1 MDLRDTFLAGALTL
15 LAATSTAAEAR
26 RDDIEHVGLYNFVVE
41 LSGVAVAGF
50 DAVEELDGHGGD
62 GPLLALEDGVVTDA
76 LLWAWVDSRG
86 KPLELTLVELDEKG
100 RELSR
105 EPLLTK
111 PLTLPT
117 PHKRKSRRACQGKR
131 VDVFTDVSRGQTVAR
146 HPNTDMRP
154 HCHVLSDA
162 PLGTCHEPRLLPGL
176 DRPPSGKASS
186 VVTFGKPLNSVTLS
200 RKVCAQKPR
209 CPEFGLLRGK
219 DQGPH
224 GKDRSRHHIALQSFP
239 TRIDPLR

>member
-111 PLTLPT
+111 PLTLVLDEKGVGP
-117 PHKRKSRRACQGKR
+117 
-131 VDVFTDVSRGQTVAR
+131 VA
-146 HPNTDMRP
+146 
-154 HCHVLSDA
+154 LSA
-162 PLGTCHEPRLLPGL
+162 VAEIEQ
-176 DRPPSGKASS
+176 A
-186 VVTFGKPLNSVTLS
+186 
-200 RKVCAQKPR
+200 A
-209 CPEFGLLRGK
+209 
-219 DQGPH
+219 
-224 GKDRSRHHIALQSFP
+224 
-239 TRIDPLR
+239 TRITPDEEYGIFIFVVYVGSDDLED